1 MKAFE
6 GPMFEYLMPKS
17 AEIRQLKDVLEL
29 HQAAIDFRRELEHR
43 QAFEDYCQWYYRLA
57 EQNRAEMRAMQNDAD
72 SFMWWLGRKQDDA

>member
-1 MKAFE
+1 
-6 GPMFEYLMPKS
+6 MFEYLMPKS
-17 AEIRQLKDVLEL
+17 AEVRQVKDVLEL

-43 QAFEDYCQWYYRLA
+43 QAFEDYCKWYYRLA